1 MTEER
6 QKWLGIT
13 YTAPAKPS
21 KARVYIWR
29 KLKELGAEY
38 YHGMA
43 MIPQSP
49 KTLDSVKKLAA
60 RMRELGAEVVSWP
73 CVETVPILP
82 CPAMEAALE
91 DLTAYQ
97 WLAFTSPAGVDAFWQ
112 CLRGLGRDARR
123 LGPLRLAAV
132 GPATARALS
141 GHGLEADLVPERC
154 DGAHLG
160 EALAAAGGRVLLL
173 RAEEGA
179 PGIAEAL
186 ARGGA
191 AFDGIPVYRTVCN
204 TARSQ
209 ELRRELEEG
218 RFDFI
223 AFTSASTVR
232 GLMAALGPDADFGR
246 TLGLSGPPRTL

>member
-1 MTEER
+1 
-6 QKWLGIT
+6 
-13 YTAPAKPS
+13 
-21 KARVYIWR
+21 
-29 KLKELGAEY
+29 
-38 YHGMA
+38 
-43 MIPQSP
+43 
-49 KTLDSVKKLAA
+49 
-60 RMRELGAEVVSWP
+60 
-73 CVETVPILP
+73 
-82 CPAMEAALE
+82 MEAALE

-186 ARGGA
+186 ARHGA

-232 GLMAALGPDADFGR
+232 GLMAALGPDADFSR
-246 TLGLSGPPRTL
+246 TLGLCIGEQTAGEARRHGIPVRVAERASMDALTELAINLTNGGI